1 MAFSRSNPPWYA
13 AGLVLLVYALL
24 TLPMLWGWL
33 VASALVGLMPIRH
46 PRWWKYGLL
55 ALTALTISMLWNGI
69 SMNTLATVG
78 AITRLSGPGYMAAV
92 WVVDALTMLLVATTV
107 QWWVGRWLLAKQYGF
122 KKRD

>member
-1 MAFSRSNPPWYA
+1 MAFFRSNPPWYA

-24 TLPMLWGWL
+24 NLPVLWGWL

-55 ALTALTISMLWNGI
+55 ALLALTLSMLWNGI

-92 WVVDALTMLLVATTV
+92 LVVDALTMLLVATTV
-107 QWWVGRWLLAKQYGF
+107 QWWVGRWLLAKPYGF
-122 KKRD
+122 KQRD